1 MFVQP
6 RPVTMTASAAR
17 TLALIYHATV
27 RDIRKSHGN
36 AVVALLLNVVQAA
49 IFVLAFWAFYTI
61 LGIDRAPLRGDFM
74 LYIMS
79 GVFLYMTHTKTIS
92 AIVGS
97 EGPTSAMMKHAPMT
111 TTVSIAS
118 AALSALYLQV
128 LTMCAMLFL
137 YQVGFNRIT
146 IMDPAGAFGMVLL
159 AWLSGIGIG
168 MVLLGLKPWAPAA
181 VQLAVTLYNRASM
194 IASGKMFVANT
205 LPPAMLALFDW
216 NPLFHAIDQ
225 ARGFLFVNYLPYF
238 SSTTYPLV
246 VSAVL
251 IVIGMMLEFR
261 TRRSM
266 SLSWSARQ

>member
-6 RPVTMTASAAR
+6 RPVTMTASAVR

-36 AVVALLLNVVQAA
+36 AVVALLLNVVQAM

-61 LGIDRAPLRGDFM
+61 LGIDRAALRGDFM

-97 EGPTSAMMKHAPMT
+97 EGPTSAMMKHGPMT
-111 TTVSIAS
+111 TTVSIVS

-128 LTMCAMLFL
+128 LTMCAMLFF
-137 YQVGFNRIT
+137 YHVGFERIE
-146 IMDPAGAFGMVLL
+146 IMNPAGAFGMVLL

-168 MVLLGLKPWAPAA
+168 MVLLGLKPWAPAL
-181 VQLAVTLYNRASM
+181 VQLATTLYNRASM
-194 IASGKMFVANT
+194 IASGKMFVANA
-205 LPPAMLALFDW
+205 LPAAMLALFDW

-225 ARGFLFVNYLPYF
+225 ARGFLFVNYLPWY
-238 SSTTYPLV
+238 TNTAYPLA

-261 TRRSM
+261 ARRSA
-266 SLSWSARQ
+266 SLSWSARR